1 MMNIRNNARDVVVFL
16 YFSGSVLHLRLTL
29 LTMAFGF
36 TPKFEQTLD
45 LNGLDPKKYLAIALD
60 TVNSLSWD
68 LGYTSRSGLI
78 AYIGKGILSTS
89 QEFKI
94 TINEDQVFIV
104 SSTLSNEMY
113 DWGKNKRHVR
123 DFVQTFESIH
133 SETSDEELERKV
145 AALKE
150 IFESEEEDLLAAPPA
165 TAKDNLMTFFSFFTP
180 RPGYFFT
187 PLIIDLTI
195 LIFAIMAITGIS
207 VISPTG
213 SEMVSWGAN
222 FRPLTL
228 EGQFWRLITNV
239 FLHFGIFHLLFNMYA
254 LLYVGLLL
262 EPYLGKTRFI
272 MAYFFTG
279 VIASLTSIY
288 WHPLTISAGASGA
301 IFGMYGVFLAM
312 LTTNLID
319 RALRKPLLTSI
330 GVFVFFNLANG
341 LKDGIDNA
349 AHIGGLISGLLIG
362 YGYYPALK
370 NPERINIKNIT
381 FATTTLIFLAVSIGI
396 YNQIPDDVV
405 RYNSKMESFADEET
419 KALALFSLP
428 DNMPKDQLI
437 ASVDSGIL
445 HWEKSLKFVNEADN
459 LDIPEE
465 LKSRLIYIKRYCEL
479 RIKSYGFIK
488 RSLIEDKTQY
498 ADSIKIYDSKL
509 EAALKDIKGPE

>member
-1 MMNIRNNARDVVVFL
+1 
-16 YFSGSVLHLRLTL
+16 
-29 LTMAFGF
+29 MAFGF

-45 LNGLDPKKYLAIALD
+45 LNGFDPAKYLAIALD
-60 TVNSLSWD
+60 TVSRLGWD
-68 LGYTSRSGLI
+68 LGYTSKSGLI

-94 TINEDQVFIV
+94 TINDDKVFIV

-113 DWGKNKRHVR
+113 DWGKNKRHVE
-123 DFVQTFESIH
+123 DFVQTFESIL
-133 SETSDEELERKV
+133 SEVSEEDLENKV
-145 AALKE
+145 VALKE
-150 IFESEEEDLLAAPPA
+150 VFASEEEDQLALPPA
-165 TAKDNLMTFFSFFTP
+165 AAKDNLMTFFSFFTP

-187 PLIIDLTI
+187 PLIMDVTI
-195 LIFAIMAITGIS
+195 LVFVIMTATGIS
-207 VISPTG
+207 VISPNG
-213 SEMVSWGAN
+213 NEMIGWGAN

-228 EGQFWRLITNV
+228 DGQWWRLITNV

-262 EPYLGKTRFI
+262 EPYLGKARFA

-279 VIASLTSIY
+279 IIASLTSMY

-341 LKDGIDNA
+341 LKEGIDNA
-349 AHIGGLISGLLIG
+349 AHLGGLISGLLIG
-362 YGYYPALK
+362 YVYYPALK
-370 NPERINIKNIT
+370 NSERKNIKTIT
-381 FATTTLIFLAVSIGI
+381 FGVTTLIFLALSIGI
-396 YNQIPDDVV
+396 YSQISDDVV
-405 RYNSKMESFADEET
+405 KYNSKMESFADEEA
-419 KALALFSLP
+419 KAMVIFSLP
-428 DNMPKDQLI
+428 NNMPKDQLI

-445 HWEKSLKFVNEADN
+445 HWKKSLKFINEANN

-465 LKSRLIYIKRYCEL
+465 LKSRLIHLKNYCDL
-479 RIKSYGFIK
+479 RIKSYGLIK
-488 RSLIEDKTQY
+488 RSIIEGEAKY
-498 ADSIKIYDSKL
+498 IDSIEVYNNKI
-509 EAALKDIKGPE
+509 ETTLKYIKMVD